1 MRVAPFLLIFTTGLL
16 TPGIMLT
23 AILLWS
29 LGAMAKPTVGI
40 AQVTSDGTT
49 NTTINSIG
57 NDFNILNGMEKGHNL
72 FHSFSNFS
80 VPTGGS
86 ATFDLTNTPN
96 ITNIFSRVT
105 GGNISNID
113 GLIQTINNSNPV
125 SLFLI
130 NPAGIVFG
138 QNASLNIGGSFVGTT
153 ANSIKFSDGVDFSA
167 TDATIPLLT
176 MSVPIGLQMGNNPSP
191 IQVQGTGHS
200 LDITSILAPF
210 IRNPSLTKLQVQPG
224 KTLALVG
231 GNLNLNGATL
241 TSETGQI
248 ELGSLGG
255 TGLVS
260 LVATTQGYKLEY
272 GKEQSFGDI
281 QLAQKSLL
289 DVSGVNAGSVQLQG
303 RKIKFTD
310 GSLVLTTN
318 LGNLHSGNIH
328 LQASEAIDFIGT
340 TPDAKIRSGIRS
352 EAVSQG
358 TGANIQIITPRFS
371 LQQGSG
377 LNNTAFG
384 VADSGKIEIEASAI
398 EISGFSPL
406 NPAGVT
412 SMATSARGTGT
423 AGDIS
428 VNSDS
433 LIVSDGAALSS
444 VTFGSG
450 SSGEVKIN
458 TDTTIV
464 RGDNP
469 AGLYSNISSITY
481 GTGSAKTLIL
491 DTTRL
496 QLLDGGVIA
505 GTSFF
510 MGNGGDIQVNAT
522 ESIQISGRSQL
533 NQSSINSSIL
543 KPEPLIRELFGLPD
557 ILSANAGNVSVTTP
571 NLILTDGGTV
581 SVTNQGSGNGGSLNI
596 TADRIQLK
604 DQGFIQAQTESGNG
618 GDISLQVGNFL
629 LMRDRSNITA
639 TAGGAGD
646 GGNINIT
653 VPILTGLE
661 NSDIIAN
668 AVRGRG
674 GSIQIATQGIIGLQY
689 RPQITAEN
697 DITASS
703 QFGVSGTVDINNFGV
718 DPNSGLVE
726 LPENVTDP
734 SQQIAT
740 GCADTSGSSFV
751 ATGRGGIPQNPT
763 QDVRSNVYDWLRL
776 HTWTD
781 IRDISAFHKTQALQA
796 QITQSPEVLVQAT
809 SWHRNAQG
817 KVELVANEFPT
828 QVQPSLTCAG
838 IPKT

>member
-1 MRVAPFLLIFTTGLL
+1 MRVKPFLLMLTTGLL

-23 AILLWS
+23 AIFLWS
-29 LGAMAKPTVGI
+29 RGAI
-40 AQVTSDGTT
+40 AQVTHDGTT
-49 NTTINSIG
+49 NTTINTVG
-57 NDFNILNGMEKGHNL
+57 NDFTILNGMEKGHNL

-80 VPTGGS
+80 ILTGGS
-86 ATFDLTNTPN
+86 AKFDLNNTPN
-96 ITNIFSRVT
+96 ITTIFSRVT
-105 GGNISNID
+105 GGNISHID
-113 GLIQTINNSNPV
+113 GLIQTINSNNPV
-125 SLFLI
+125 SLFLM
-130 NPAGIVFG
+130 NPAGIMFG
-138 QNASLNIGGSFVGTT
+138 ENAKLDISGSFVGTT
-153 ANSIKFSDGVDFSA
+153 ANSIKFADGVDFSA
-167 TDATIPLLT
+167 TNATTPLLT
-176 MSVPIGLQMGNNPSP
+176 MSAPIGLQMGNNPSP

-200 LDITSILAPF
+200 LDITSSLSPF

-260 LVATTQGYKLEY
+260 LVANTQGYKLEY
-272 GKEQSFGDI
+272 GKEQIFGDI

-289 DVSGVNAGSVQLQG
+289 NVSGVNAGSVQLQG

-310 GSLVLTTN
+310 GSLVFTTN
-318 LGNLHSGNIH
+318 LGNLPSGNIH
-328 LQASEAIDFIGT
+328 LQASEAIDMIGT
-340 TPDAKIRSGIRS
+340 TSDAKIRSGIRN
-352 EAVSQG
+352 EALSSG

-412 SMATSARGTGT
+412 SMVTSARGTGT

-428 VNSDS
+428 INSNS
-433 LIVSDGAALSS
+433 LLVSDGAALSS

-458 TDTTIV
+458 TDDTIV

-469 AGLYSNISSITY
+469 AGLYSNISSITN

-491 DTTRL
+491 DTKRL

-522 ESIQISGRSQL
+522 ESIQISGRSQV
-533 NQSSINSSIL
+533 NQSSINSSTL
-543 KPEPLIRELFGLPD
+543 KLEPLLRELFGLPD
-557 ILSANAGNVSVTTP
+557 ILSANAGNVRITTP

-604 DQGFIQAQTESGNG
+604 NQGLIQAQTASGNG
-618 GDISLQVGNFL
+618 GDISLQVGNLL
-629 LMRDRSNITA
+629 LMRDRSNITV

-646 GGNINIT
+646 GGNIQIAT
-653 VPILTGLE
+653 PILAGLQD
-661 NSDIIAN
+661 SDIIAN

-674 GSIQIATQGIIGLQY
+674 GNIQIAAQGIIGLQD

-703 QFGVSGTVDINNFGV
+703 QFGVSGTVDINNFGI

-740 GCADTSGSSFV
+740 GCADISGSSFV

-763 QDVRSNVYDWLRL
+763 QEVRTDIYDWLRL
-776 HTWTD
+776 GTWSD
-781 IRDISAFHKTQALQA
+781 IRDISAFKTTQAVQV
-796 QITQSPEVLVQAT
+796 QIPKSPEIFVQAT
-809 SWHRNAQG
+809 SWRRNTQG
-817 KVELVANEFPT
+817 KIELVTGYSPT
-828 QVQPSLTCAG
+828 STQPSLTCAA
-838 IPKT
+838 IPKS

>member
-1 MRVAPFLLIFTTGLL
+1 MKVTSGCFGLIG
-16 TPGIMLT
+16 GILICAT
-23 AILLWS
+23 CSS
-29 LGAMAKPTVGI
+29 LVN
-40 AQVTSDGTT
+40 AQVIPDSTL
-49 NTTINSIG
+49 NTTVSQSG
-57 NDFNILNGMEKGHNL
+57 NDFTIINGNRVGNNL
-72 FHSFSNFS
+72 FHSFNQFS
-80 VPTGGS
+80 IPTQGS
-86 ATFDLTNTPN
+86 ALFNNAPD
-96 ITNIFSRVT
+96 IQNIFTRVI

-113 GLIQTINNSNPV
+113 GSIQANGSAN
-125 SLFLI
+125 LFLL
-130 NPAGIVFG
+130 NPSGIIFG
-138 QNASLNIGGSFVGTT
+138 PNASLNIGGSFIGTT
-153 ANSIKFSDGVDFSA
+153 ANSIKFADGVEFSA
-167 TDATIPLLT
+167 VNPQANPLL
-176 MSVPIGLQMGNNPSP
+176 SINVPIGLQMGHQPSL
-191 IQVQGTGHS
+191 IQVQGTGHA
-200 LDITSILAPF
+200 LDITSSIAPV
-210 IRNPSLTKLQVQPG
+210 IHNPSPTKLQVQPG

-231 GNLNLNGATL
+231 GNLDLNGATL
-241 TSETGQI
+241 MSETGQI

-255 TGLVS
+255 AGFVS

-272 GKEQSFGDI
+272 GNEQSFGDI
-281 QLAQKSLL
+281 QLTQKSLL

-318 LGNLHSGNIH
+318 FGTLPGGNIH
-328 LQASEAIDFIGT
+328 LQASEAIDIIGT
-340 TPDAKIRSGIRS
+340 TSDAKIRSGIRS

-384 VADSGKIEIEASAI
+384 VADSGKIQIEASAI
-398 EISGFSPL
+398 DISGFSLL

-412 SMATSARGTGT
+412 SLVTSARGTGT

-433 LIVSDGAALSS
+433 LLVSDGAALSS

-450 SSGEVKIN
+450 SSGEVRIN
-458 TDTTIV
+458 TSTTIV

-469 AGLYSNISSITY
+469 AGLYSNISSITN

-491 DTTRL
+491 DTQKL
-496 QLLDGGVIA
+496 QLLDGGVVA

-510 MGNGGDIQVNAT
+510 IGNGGDIQVNAT
-522 ESIQISGRSQL
+522 ESIQISGRSQV
-533 NQSSINSSIL
+533 NQSSINSSTL
-543 KPEPLIRELFGLPD
+543 KPEPLLRELFGLPD
-557 ILSANAGNVSVTTP
+557 ILSANAGNVRITTP

-604 DQGFIQAQTESGNG
+604 NQGLIQAQTASGNG

-639 TAGGAGD
+639 TAGSLGD
-646 GGNINIT
+646 GGNININA
-653 VPILTGLE
+653 PIITGLE

-668 AVRGRG
+668 AVQGRG
-674 GSIQIATQGIIGLQY
+674 GNIQIATQGIIGLRY
-689 RPQITAEN
+689 RPQLTPES

-703 QFGVSGTVDINNFGV
+703 QFGVSGTVQINTIGI

-726 LPENVTDP
+726 LPANTTDS
-734 SQQIAT
+734 SQQIAS
-740 GCADTSGSSFV
+740 GCSTNQGSSFV

-763 QDVRSNVYDWLRL
+763 QQVRSDVYDGLRL
-776 HTWTD
+776 RTWSD
-781 IRDISAFHKTQALQA
+781 IRDISAFHTTAAVIA
-796 QITQSPEVLVQAT
+796 QIPQSPQVLIQAT
-809 SWHRNAQG
+809 GWRRNANG
-817 KVELVANEFPT
+817 KIELRVAQSPAH
-828 QVQPSLTCAG
+828 VPSYLTCAAVSQN
-838 IPKT
+838 